1 MGKIVGLVIKNE
13 KKVPNAKNEKKV
25 PNAKNENKTPD
36 AKTGENGD
44 KK

>member
-13 KKVPNAKNEKKV
+13 KKVPNAKNE
-25 PNAKNENKTPD
+25 NKIPD

>member
-1 MGKIVGLVIKNE
+1 MGKIVGLVI
-13 KKVPNAKNEKKV
+13 KNEKKV

>member
-1 MGKIVGLVIKNE
+1 MGKIVELVIKNE
-13 KKVPNAKNEKKV
+13 KKVPNAKNE
-25 PNAKNENKTPD
+25 NKIPD